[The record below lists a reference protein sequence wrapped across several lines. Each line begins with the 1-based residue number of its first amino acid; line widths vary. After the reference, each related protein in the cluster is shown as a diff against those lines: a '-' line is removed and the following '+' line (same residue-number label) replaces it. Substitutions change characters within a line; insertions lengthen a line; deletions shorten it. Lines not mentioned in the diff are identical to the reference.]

1 MRDILEGLYNTET
14 EEGKKKSQWCSF
26 LFYLC
31 LLASFVISCFAS
43 YKASKG
49 YLNKTLFTYKFPMQK
64 GENNFPAGTPVSLD
78 WEGYVQRGAG
88 FGIYRNV
95 TVVSHEVMRGL
106 KTEVVG
112 EHIIVSAYY
121 GKVSLQY
128 IDGDD
133 VTYPMEFNAVDER
146 GVSVTVSHLIQLNDT
161 KLILVGNNRMIP
173 LTVSDNYD
181 GKHHTLSC
189 VFGQPNTI
197 AVSENSIFPHVDNLD
212 GNHVAFIYED
222 HSNYR
227 LMAGYGTWT
236 GEGEQAKIQF
246 KGPFVA
252 SEEGFYSYHGVAG
265 LRRDKFLI
273 AATGHKNNGTVV
285 PEPFAPIRVKVASI
299 DHDRETITFS
309 DWNIRV
315 FSDNVNWF
323 ALDNFNSQM
332 AVICYYDETEGNGVV
347 GMAIFLDGD
356 HVRFGGYTIIESGG
370 ALKPESHTQ
379 ISLRIL
385 SDRRFGVM
393 FPDASAN
400 GNLIFMMGERTDN
413 NDITRVGSNFV
424 IARNGRRQ
432 SGTFTFAVGAVDW
445 SRFVLVDS
453 YIMGDNSYSSVN
465 VGYHLAYPV
474 GITTDRSKSS
484 KYIQFHGVYKYNSL
498 SKALVPGYTYYTNS
512 KGELIRGRPYGYNHA
527 EFGQFYVV
535 SSETYEICA
544 LHNQIGIAV
553 SEKELLIRTY

>member
-1 MRDILEGLYNTET
+1 
-14 EEGKKKSQWCSF
+14 
-26 LFYLC
+26 
-31 LLASFVISCFAS
+31 
-43 YKASKG
+43 
-49 YLNKTLFTYKFPMQK
+49 MQK

-161 KLILVGNNRMIP
+161 KLSLVGNNRMIP

-299 DHDRETITFS
+299 DHDRDTITFS

>member
-1 MRDILEGLYNTET
+1 
-14 EEGKKKSQWCSF
+14 
-26 LFYLC
+26 
-31 LLASFVISCFAS
+31 
-43 YKASKG
+43 
-49 YLNKTLFTYKFPMQK
+49 MQK

-95 TVVSHEVMRGL
+95 TVVPNEAMRGL

-112 EHIIVSAYY
+112 ENIIVNAYY
-121 GKVSLQY
+121 GKISLQY

-133 VTYPMEFNAVDER
+133 VSTPVYVDAKDER
-146 GVSVTVSHLIQLNDT
+146 GVSVTVDHLIQLNDT

-173 LTVSDNYD
+173 ITVSDNYD
-181 GKHHTLSC
+181 GKKHVLDC
-189 VFGQPNTI
+189 VLGKANQMAEASKNT
-197 AVSENSIFPHVDNLD
+197 IFPHVDNLD
-212 GNHVAFIYED
+212 GTNVAFIYED
-222 HSNYR
+222 WNNYQ

-236 GEGEQAKIQF
+236 GEGENAKIEF
-246 KGPFVA
+246 TGPFVA

-265 LRRDKFLI
+265 LSTNKFLI
-273 AATGHKNNGTVV
+273 AASGHKNNGTEV

-299 DHDRETITFS
+299 DHNTKKITFS
-309 DWNIRV
+309 DWSLRV

-323 ALDNFNSQM
+323 ALDNFNSHM

-347 GMAIFLDGD
+347 AMAIFLDQGD
-356 HVRFGGYTIIESGG
+356 VVRFGGYTIIESGG
-370 ALKPESHTQ
+370 ALKPETHSQ
-379 ISLRIL
+379 ISMRIL

-400 GNLIFMMGERTDN
+400 GNLMGERTDN
-413 NDITRVGSNFV
+413 NDITRIGSNFV
-424 IARNGRRQ
+424 VARNGRRQ
-432 SGTFTFAVGAVDW
+432 SGSFQFAVGAVDW

-453 YIMGDNSYSSVN
+453 YTVGDNSYSSVN

-484 KYIQFHGVYKYNSL
+484 KYIQFHGVYKYTSNSVT
-498 SKALVPGYTYYTNS
+498 LVPGYTYYTNS
-512 KGELIRGRPYGYNHA
+512 KGGLVKGRPYGYNHA
-527 EFGQFYVV
+527 EFGQFYVI